1 MAITIKELREN
12 TGLTQKAFAARYG
25 IPVGTLRRW
34 EQGESRPSSYVLGM
48 LSMLLPSPEKYSE
61 VIKAPNGDEYFYDK
75 NAGSITDLR
84 GNTIQVG
91 ISLEGVKRENLP
103 LYVKDMFDSFY
114 EICAKFEK
122 DCEYDKNEDII
133 WS

>member
-34 EQGESRPSSYVLGM
+34 EQGESRPAPYVLGM
-48 LSMLLPSPEKYSE
+48 LSMLLPTPEKYTE
-61 VIKAPNGDEYFYDK
+61 IIKTDNGDKYFYDE
-75 NAGSITDLR
+75 NSGTITDLL
-84 GNTIQVG
+84 GNAIKIGT
-91 ISLEGVKRENLP
+91 SLEGVKRENLP
-103 LYVKDMFDSFY
+103 LYVKDMFESFY
-114 EICAKFEK
+114 EIRAKFEK

>member
-34 EQGESRPSSYVLGM
+34 EQGESRPAPYVLGM
-48 LSMLLPSPEKYSE
+48 LSKLIPSPEKYSE
-61 VIKAPNGDEYFYDK
+61 IIKDTNGDEYFYDK
-75 NAGSITDLR
+75 NTGSITDMC
-84 GNTIQVG
+84 GNTIQ
-91 ISLEGVKRENLP
+91 IETSLEGVKRENLP
-103 LYVKDMFDSFY
+103 LYVKEMFDSFY
-114 EICAKFEK
+114 EIRAKFEK

>member
-12 TGLTQKAFAARYG
+12 TGLTQKAFAAMYG
-25 IPVGTLRRW
+25 IPLGTLRRW
-34 EQGESRPSSYVLGM
+34 EQGESRPASYVLGM
-48 LSMLLPSPEKYSE
+48 LSKLIPSPEKYSE
-61 VIKAPNGDEYFYDK
+61 IIKASNGDEYFYDK
-75 NAGSITDLR
+75 NAGSITDMC
-84 GNTIQVG
+84 GNIIQIG
-91 ISLEGVKRENLP
+91 TSLEGVKRENLP

-114 EICAKFEK
+114 EIRAKFEK